1 MRLIDADTLSRE
13 IQNYFKEQI
22 EQHKYEVDVVD
33 CNAEL
38 QKILNDH
45 PTAYDVEAVVEKLD
59 KACFS
64 ASDDYP
70 GYVIDVEYAVDIVEA
85 GGKE

>member
-1 MRLIDADTLSRE
+1 MSDLISRQAVIELIESKCIDGCFGTDDTTLIDAHSLVDEVSE
-13 IQNYFKEQI
+13 I
-22 EQHKYEVDVVD
+22 
-33 CNAEL
+33 
-38 QKILNDH
+38 

-64 ASDDYP
+64 ISDDYP
-70 GYVIDVEYAVDIVEA
+70 GYVIDAEYAVDIVEV

>member
-1 MRLIDADTLSRE
+1 MSDLISRE
-13 IQNYFKEQI
+13 KVIDVLKETGIIQDNDLG
-22 EQHKYEVDVVD
+22 HLVVD
-33 CNAEL
+33 EINR
-38 QKILNDH
+38 I